1 MQPDAYRRLAADLR
15 ANGATVVADLSV
27 EALGPALA
35 GGVDLLKISHEELIS
50 SGRAP
55 DGSLEAILAAMA
67 SLRRD
72 GARAVV
78 VSRAAEPALAHLGA
92 EVVELVP
99 PRLEALNPRGAGDA
113 MTGTLAAGVARGLE
127 REEVLRLAVAA
138 GALNVTRRGLGTGER
153 HAVERLA
160 RAVALRPAAG
170 A

>member
-1 MQPDAYRRLAADLR
+1 
-15 ANGATVVADLSV
+15 
-27 EALGPALA
+27 
-35 GGVDLLKISHEELIS
+35 
-50 SGRAP
+50 
-55 DGSLEAILAAMA
+55 
-67 SLRRD
+67 
-72 GARAVV
+72 
-78 VSRAAEPALAHLGA
+78 
-92 EVVELVP
+92 
-99 PRLEALNPRGAGDA
+99 